1 MNCKIIK
8 CVQTTVGIIFL
19 LSGLAK
25 AFDAD
30 HFGNI
35 LAAYGFEQFYFA
47 APIIVFAELLVGL
60 ALIFD
65 IVPRYAAFAG
75 IMMIAVF
82 TGAYSYGLIFAGIR
96 DCGCFGRIAF
106 LNSSPTGLYI
116 RNSILAAA
124 LFFIARQRCTE
135 NALSLIAAVCMCLV
149 FTGGFICGNTFS
161 RVSVRFGSDKRFTP
175 IALAQHPLQKF
186 VKTDRDST
194 YMITVFSYTCPHC
207 INSIGNIEQYERF
220 GVVDAVIG
228 LCVENPNAETAFKEK
243 FQPKFRTLNYSM
255 DELTELSYELPISYI
270 IRNDSIAG
278 IISGEVPS
286 AYFIHSLK

>member
-1 MNCKIIK
+1 MNYKIIK
-8 CVQTTVGIIFL
+8 YVQIAAGMIFL

-35 LAAYGFEQFYFA
+35 LAAYGFGQFYFA
-47 APIIVFAELLVGL
+47 APVIVFAELMVGL

-65 IVPRYAAFAG
+65 IVPRYTAFAG
-75 IMMIAVF
+75 LMMIAVF
-82 TGAYSYGLIFAGIR
+82 TGAYSYGLIFADIR
-96 DCGCFGRIAF
+96 DCGCFGRITF

-124 LFFIARQRCTE
+124 LFFIARQRCAG
-135 NALSLIAAVCMCLV
+135 NALPLIATASLCLA

-161 RVSVRFGSDKRFTP
+161 RVSVRFGSDKIFAP

-186 VKTDRDST
+186 IKTDRDST
-194 YMITVFSYTCPHC
+194 YMVTVFSYTCPHC

-228 LCVENPNAETAFKEK
+228 LCVENTDAEAVFREK
-243 FQPKFRTLNYSM
+243 FQPKFRILNYPM
-255 DELTELSYELPISYI
+255 DELSKLSYEFPISYI
-270 IRNDSIAG
+270 IRNDSITG
-278 IISGEVPS
+278 MIPGEVPS
-286 AYFIHSLK
+286 AYFIPSLK